1 MISQT
6 TVTDAC
12 NNDIIKK
19 QLSLLAQGG
28 AMQLQDEKHYT
39 TITNWPK
46 GAVESSTEDNMFT
59 FVG

>member
-1 MISQT
+1 M
-6 TVTDAC
+6 TDAC

-19 QLSLLAQGG
+19 QLSLLARGG